1 MYSKGANLLH
11 TIRAICGDD
20 EKWRKVLRGLNKEFY
35 HKTVTTNEIED
46 YISKSININLSKV
59 FDQYLRDIKVPLFE
73 YYFNNHSLY
82 YKWSNVITG
91 FNMPIEINVG
101 DISIKLYPDTEWK
114 SIKTKV
120 NNIELSKNY
129 YIESKERLN

>member
-1 MYSKGANLLH
+1 
-11 TIRAICGDD
+11 
-20 EKWRKVLRGLNKEFY
+20 
-35 HKTVTTNEIED
+35 
-46 YISKSININLSKV
+46 
-59 FDQYLRDIKVPLFE
+59 
-73 YYFNNHSLY
+73 
-82 YKWSNVITG
+82 
-91 FNMPIEINVG
+91 MPIEINVG